1 MVPVVSTENLKK
13 KKYTYLMW
21 LRIPNKGKYE
31 YTQTFPFKKGE
42 NIYPVIP
49 PYWNFHGG
57 HQSSS
62 CIDWQLNTGLYSCCD
77 FYVIQNIK
85 LHSLCNSVFEWF
97 KVAKWMKRN
106 AYKQTNSNIE
116 WNKVCS
122 RSFSP
127 SLHQIHEILLIQQC
141 NTSQN
146 IMKVT
151 VLYSFKKSLRSLK

>member
-1 MVPVVSTENLKK
+1 MYTIRCVQNHMTEFNLPKLKFLLTVQKVLPMVPVVSTENL

-62 CIDWQLNTGLYSCCD
+62 CIDWQLNTGLYACCD
-77 FYVIQNIK
+77 FGLWNFRYFFYEQFLK
-85 LHSLCNSVFEWF
+85 LFSICRKIALYFFEW
-97 KVAKWMKRN
+97 K
-106 AYKQTNSNIE
+106 
-116 WNKVCS
+116 NK
-122 RSFSP
+122 
-127 SLHQIHEILLIQQC
+127 
-141 NTSQN
+141 
-146 IMKVT
+146 
-151 VLYSFKKSLRSLK
+151 